1 MKSPEKGLD
10 LKSNPFFRV
19 NLCLLLQ
26 IALGILTRILKSQ
39 TLESETYTTR
49 LGRGVFLPPLLPSRT
64 DEHVSRIPLP
74 SIFLDSCFEKKEKEP
89 KKNGK
94 RTEKERNS
102 VTTAVGRLPVEGEKS
117 CRAKDQ
123 SVGPTVRKR
132 RPRTAATS
140 NRKTGCKDTKIKIK

>member
-19 NLCLLLQ
+19 NLYLFRQ
-26 IALGILTRILKSQ
+26 IALGIFTRILKSQ

-49 LGRGVFLPPLLPSRT
+49 LGRGKFLPPLLPSRT
-64 DEHVSRIPLP
+64 DEHVSRILLP
-74 SIFLDSCFEKKEKEP
+74 SSLLGSCFEKKEKEP

-102 VTTAVGRLPVEGEKS
+102 VTTAVGQLPMEGEKS

-123 SVGPTVRKR
+123 SVSTTVRKR
-132 RPRTAATS
+132 HLTTRATS